1 MNISLYFPN
10 LFKDIYGFIDGKTV
24 DVEDEVSDAEIDD
37 EMDTPLFV

>member
-24 DVEDEVSDAEIDD
+24 ECCLQVE
-37 EMDTPLFV
+37 